1 MARDYGYEWEVS
13 VYAYLKVAMAKRK
26 DKEDIEEESFDA
38 TCRRYE
44 HESDVTVI
52 DNEVTEI
59 HQDNTYFTVAD
70 VRLDLRINV
79 TANDYEDAYEEAEA
93 LADDV
98 INRLPS
104 GVALVES
111 QSYDFE
117 QGGPAVDWDWA
128 VGE

>member
-1 MARDYGYEWEVS
+1 MATMNRVYSLYNDSYESSLEKFYERGLIFMPS
-13 VYAYLKVAMAKRK
+13 
-26 DKEDIEEESFDA
+26 
-38 TCRRYE
+38 CRRKATRNI
-44 HESDVTVI
+44 VR
-52 DNEVTEI
+52 VTEI

-79 TANDYEDAYEEAEA
+79 TADDYEDAYEEAEA

-98 INRLPS
+98 FNRLPS
-104 GVALVES
+104 GVAWVES

-117 QGGPAVDWDWA
+117 QGAPAVDWDWA

>member
-1 MARDYGYEWEVS
+1 MARSYGYDFTVS
-13 VYAYLKVAMAKRK
+13 VHTYLKVAMAKRK
-26 DKEDIEEESFDA
+26 DKDEIEEEAFDA
-38 TCRRYE
+38 TCLLYE

-59 HQDNTYFTVAD
+59 HQGNTYFTVAD
-70 VRLDLRINV
+70 VRLDLRVNV
-79 TANDYEDAYEEAEA
+79 TADDYEDAYEEAEA

-98 INRLPS
+98 FNWLPS

-117 QGGPAVDWDWA
+117 QGAPAVDWDWS

>member
-1 MARDYGYEWEVS
+1 MARSYGYEFTVS
-13 VYAYLKVAMAKRK
+13 THTYLKVAMAKCRNK
-26 DKEDIEEESFDA
+26 DEIKEEAFDA
-38 TCRRYE
+38 TCRLYE